1 MKWLFSKK
9 SNTDTE
15 DIIRRI
21 KRLNGSNKFQAFQY
35 FYAFIVELLEG
46 GISLVDV
53 GSKSFFNKNWRF
65 IHNKEKQILVRIYDL
80 YLNDKVV
87 LNRLMN
93 ELSNTLD
100 SPEFIKWVTIH
111 SFRFIKIKSLH
122 DSSITSIRFD
132 EFKQELTLSIETKSA
147 IDYIPFNNE
156 VELIFKT
163 KNFHPQNFEDL
174 VKCVD
179 SNASIIFDINT
190 NFEQGELVVEV
201 DYECFNNTKT
211 DYVLPDLKFICENVL
226 IDKFAAKE

>member
-9 SNTDTE
+9 SNTDPE
-15 DIIRRI
+15 DILRRI
-21 KRLNGSNKFQAFQY
+21 KRLNGSNKFKAFQY

-80 YLNDKVV
+80 YLNDKIV
-87 LNRLMN
+87 LNRLIN

-100 SPEFIKWVTIH
+100 SSEFIKWVRIPW
-111 SFRFIKIKSLH
+111 FRFLMIKSLH

-132 EFKQELTLSIETKSA
+132 DIKQELTLCLETRFA
-147 IDYIPFNNE
+147 IDHIPFNNE
-156 VELIFKT
+156 VELMFKT
-163 KNFHPQNFEDL
+163 RNFHPQNFEEL

-179 SNASIIFDINT
+179 SNASIIYVINT
-190 NFEQGELVVEV
+190 DFEQGELEVEV

-211 DYVLPDLKFICENVL
+211 DYVLPDLKFICEKVFIRNL
-226 IDKFAAKE
+226 I